1 MPYAIHPHLK
11 KNIQLLVQRAGYR
24 SFELFAHANG
34 IDKSTVSRI
43 LAGSREPKVGTLD
56 RIRQALEADWNELLA
71 EPAHLH
77 GAGQEIYAS
86 RAPAAP
92 GRNSTASKV

>member
-1 MPYAIHPHLK
+1 MPYAMHPHLK
-11 KNIQLLVQRAGYR
+11 RNIQSLVQRAGYR

-71 EPAHLH
+71 EPQRLQV
-77 GAGQEIYAS
+77 GPELYAS
-86 RAPAAP
+86 MAPDSP

>member
-1 MPYAIHPHLK
+1 MPYSIHPHLK
-11 KNIQLLVQRAGYR
+11 KNIQVLVQRAGYR

-43 LAGSREPKVGTLD
+43 MAGSREPKVGTLD
-56 RIRQALEADWNELLA
+56 RIRLALEADWNELLA
-71 EPAHLH
+71 EPDRDLRRDL
-77 GAGQEIYAS
+77 YAS
-86 RAPAAP
+86 SAPAEP

>member
-1 MPYAIHPHLK
+1 MPYSMHLRLK
-11 KNIQLLVQRAGYR
+11 HNIQFLVQRAGYR

-71 EPAHLH
+71 EPERPRASGNLYGS
-77 GAGQEIYAS
+77 GASAS
-86 RAPAAP
+86 P

>member
-11 KNIQLLVQRAGYR
+11 QNIQALVQRAGYR

-71 EPAHLH
+71 EPQRAHARQDL
-77 GAGQEIYAS
+77 YS
-86 RAPAAP
+86 SSAPAAP

>member
-11 KNIQLLVQRAGYR
+11 QNIQVLVRRAGYR

-43 LAGSREPKVGTLD
+43 LAGSREPKVSTLD
-56 RIRQALEADWNELLA
+56 RIRQALEADWNELLS
-71 EPAHLH
+71 EPGRVEGFRPDL
-77 GAGQEIYAS
+77 YAS
-86 RAPAAP
+86 SAPAAP
-92 GRNSTASKV
+92 GRNSTASNV

>member
-11 KNIQLLVQRAGYR
+11 QNIQALVQRAGYR

-71 EPAHLH
+71 EPERVREVRRDL
-77 GAGQEIYAS
+77 YAS
-86 RAPAAP
+86 SAPSAP

>member
-43 LAGSREPKVGTLD
+43 MAGSREPKVGTLD

-71 EPAHLH
+71 EPKRDQGLRR
-77 GAGQEIYAS
+77 ELYAS
-86 RAPAAP
+86 SAPAAP
-92 GRNSTASKV
+92 GRNSTASNV

>member
-1 MPYAIHPHLK
+1 MPYAMHPHLK
-11 KNIQLLVQRAGYR
+11 QNIQSLVQRAGYR

-71 EPAHLH
+71 EPQRLQARR
-77 GAGQEIYAS
+77 EVYAS
-86 RAPAAP
+86 MAPDSP
-92 GRNSTASKV
+92 GRNSAASKV

>member
-11 KNIQLLVQRAGYR
+11 QNIQALVQRAGYR

-71 EPAHLH
+71 EPQRTHARREL
-77 GAGQEIYAS
+77 YS
-86 RAPAAP
+86 SSAPAAP

>member
-11 KNIQLLVQRAGYR
+11 QNIQVLVRRAGYR

-43 LAGSREPKVGTLD
+43 LAGSREPKVSTLD

-71 EPAHLH
+71 EPDRLP
-77 GAGQEIYAS
+77 GARRDLYGS
-86 RAPAAP
+86 RAPDAP